1 MKTTGGFRSKQLL
14 EEEKLFW
21 LKSLDIFSALSIG
34 DIAKS
39 IGLSRNLPIAI
50 EVSIG
55 DWTVYHASLPGS
67 SPENDSWI
75 ARKARVVNLKNHS
88 TLYERVKAEELSI
101 DWFTENNLSEKE
113 YAIHGGGLP
122 LISKEQGFVGSLI
135 ISGLPQID
143 DHLFGIE
150 VLTEYLA
157 RMGESI

>member
-21 LKSLDIFSALSIG
+21 LKSFDIFSALSIG

-39 IGLSRNLPIAI
+39 IGFSRNLPIAI

-88 TLYERVKAEELSI
+88 TLYERVRAEELSI
-101 DWFTENNLSEKE
+101 DWFSENNLSEKE

-150 VLTEYLA
+150 VLMEYLA

>member
-39 IGLSRNLPIAI
+39 IGFSRNLPIAI
-50 EVSIG
+50 EVRIG

-88 TLYERVKAEELSI
+88 TLYERVRAEELSI

-122 LISKEQGFVGSLI
+122 LISKEQGFVGSFI

>member
-21 LKSLDIFSALSIG
+21 LRSLDIFNALSIG
-34 DIAKS
+34 EIAKS
-39 IGLSRNLPIAI
+39 IGFSRNLPIAI
-50 EVSIG
+50 EVRIG
-55 DWTVYHASLPGS
+55 DWTVYHVSLPGS

-88 TLYERVKAEELSI
+88 TLYERVRAEELSI

>member
-1 MKTTGGFRSKQLL
+1 VKTTGGFRSKQLL

-21 LKSLDIFSALSIG
+21 LKSLDIFNALSIG

-39 IGLSRNLPIAI
+39 IGFSRNLPIAI
-50 EVSIG
+50 EVRIG
-55 DWTVYHASLPGS
+55 DWTIYHASLPGS

-88 TLYERVKAEELSI
+88 TLYERVRAEELSI

-150 VLTEYLA
+150 VLTEHLA

>member
-1 MKTTGGFRSKQLL
+1 VKTAGGFRSNQLF

-39 IGLSRNLPIAI
+39 IGFSRNLPIAI
-50 EVSIG
+50 EVRIG

-113 YAIHGGGLP
+113 YAIYGGGLP

>member
-1 MKTTGGFRSKQLL
+1 VKTTGGFRSKQLL

-39 IGLSRNLPIAI
+39 IGFSRNIPIAI
-50 EVSIG
+50 EVRIG